1 MSGKWIFYFLLICNV
16 AFVHAQTITIKGSAK
31 TYENNEIEVWVHR
44 DYISNLEKQLT
55 YSLIDSSGNFTLQ
68 FESKE
73 IQYITLKIEKNIA
86 SMFVEPNATYD
97 IIIFPADTTTYQN
110 PNLEHD
116 VKISINLK
124 SKKEINALTIDYDKR
139 FDDFLT
145 NEYPSFVSRAA
156 KPKIDSFKVSMF
168 DFYFA
173 VENDYFKNYMIYSI
187 AALEEKT
194 YTSRKK
200 LYAAYIKDKPI
211 LYNNPEYFS
220 FFNTFYKNYL
230 QNYAFSKK
238 EVAITSLIDKHCSVD
253 GVMNVLQ
260 KDAFLENDTIREL
273 VLIKGLYESYYDG
286 SFIGDSIVKMLGELK
301 DSSRVPE
308 HRTIAQN
315 MVNSFSK
322 LRPGVQAPFFELPDK
337 TGRTHSIDEL
347 RTKKYLYIV
356 FFQIG
361 STACIQQMKVI
372 SSFKKV
378 YGKQIE
384 FVGICEDKK
393 MKEFKEFCNKN
404 PQYDWLLLYDH
415 TGSKLK
421 TNYEITSFPTYFL
434 IDPQGKFVQV
444 PADGPEEYIDRTFN
458 DLTTKST
465 PKRTK
470 VGDKKNK

>member
-1 MSGKWIFYFLLICNV
+1 MKKNIFSFLLICNV
-16 AFVHAQTITIKGSAK
+16 AFIHGQTITIKGNAK
-31 TYENNEIEVWVHR
+31 TYENSEIEVWVHR

-55 YSLIDSSGNFTLQ
+55 YSVIDSTGNFMLE

-73 IQYITLKIEKNIA
+73 IQYITLKIETNIA
-86 SMFVEPNATYD
+86 SMFVEPNVAYD
-97 IIIFPADTTTYQN
+97 IIIFPPDTTTYQN
-110 PNLEHD
+110 ANLEHD
-116 VKISINLK
+116 VKISIDLK

-145 NEYPSFVSRAA
+145 NEYPSFVSRTA

-168 DFYFA
+168 NFYST
-173 VENDYFKNYMIYSI
+173 VDNEYFKNYMTYSI

-200 LYAAYIKDKPI
+200 LYTTYLKDKPI
-211 LYNNPEYFS
+211 LYNNPEYFN
-220 FFNTFYKNYL
+220 FFNTFYKNCL
-230 QNYAFSKK
+230 QNYVLVKK
-238 EVAITSLIDKHCSVD
+238 DAAIESLIDKHCSVD

-260 KDAFLENDTIREL
+260 KDTFLENDTIREL

-286 SFIGDSIVKMLGELK
+286 TFIGDSVVKMLGQIKER
-301 DSSRVPE
+301 SQVSE
-308 HRTIAQN
+308 HRLITQN
-315 MVNSFSK
+315 ILNSLSK

-361 STACIQQMKVI
+361 STACLQQIKVI
-372 SSFKKV
+372 SSFKKT

-384 FVGICEDKK
+384 FVGICEDKN

-421 TNYEITSFPTYFL
+421 KNYEITSFPTYFL
-434 IDPQGKFVQV
+434 IDPQGKFIQV

-465 PKRTK
+465 PKKTK
-470 VGDKKNK
+470 VGDKKNR